1 MCDGCGQAHLCDWLW
16 SWLQQRWCACLRL
29 YLRLYLCVR
38 LRLCLR
44 LRLRLAAGLYRC
56 VRGGQY
62 GAGGR
67 LWDGP
72 YGGHRS
78 ATHLILEEIRE
89 IHLITDEL
97 QHLCQTQTHI
107 IL

>member
-1 MCDGCGQAHLCDWLW
+1 MCDGCGQAHLCDRLW
-16 SWLQQRWCACLRL
+16 SRLQQRWCACLRL
-29 YLRLYLCVR
+29 YRC
-38 LRLCLR
+38 LCLR
-44 LRLRLAAGLYRC
+44 LCLRLAAGLYRC

-67 LWDGP
+67 LWEGP
-72 YGGHRS
+72 HGGHRS
-78 ATHLILEEIRE
+78 PAHLILKEIRE

-97 QHLCQTQTHI
+97 QHLCQAQTHT

>member
-44 LRLRLAAGLYRC
+44 LRLAAGLYRC

-72 YGGHRS
+72 HGGHRS

-97 QHLCQTQTHI
+97 QHLCQTQTHT

>member
-38 LRLCLR
+38 LRLC

-97 QHLCQTQTHI
+97 QHLCQTQTHT